1 MLPYGCKIEI
11 AATVCV
17 GSVGADSISARGVW
31 WLRKIARGVG
41 DAAPY
46 A

>member
-1 MLPYGCKIEI
+1 MLPYGYKIEI
-11 AATVCV
+11 AAALCV

-31 WLRKIARGVG
+31 WLRKVARGVE

-46 A
+46 V